1 MTLFAHNMIPAPA
14 RRGVSAVFSAGALV
28 LVVLG
33 MLMGSG
39 IAQQSVAPAIE
50 VQEMKT
56 ALSVAGKKIAAA
68 EEKVADL
75 EKTNSLLQESLAES
89 NRVGDEMRSQYEELL
104 LRMASFGVDL
114 VKPDEKSLEQR
125 LLQAVRD
132 RELAGQQ
139 KQVLAQELAAL
150 SEAVMGYLQTTVSS
164 DPQAQA
170 VLENRIASA
179 SGALGQ
185 LNRPAS
191 GSAKALIDGQVV
203 SVDPE
208 IGLVVLNVGRG
219 SGVRIGLP
227 VELMR
232 DNRAIGTALVVDV
245 RDSISGALL
254 QETRSVDGVKVG
266 DRLQPHAETL

>member
-1 MTLFAHNMIPAPA
+1 MTLFAHNMNPAPA
-14 RRGVSAVFSAGALV
+14 RRGVSAVFAAGALV

-33 MLMGSG
+33 LLMGVG
-39 IAQQSVAPAIE
+39 IAQQAVAPAIE

-75 EKTNSLLQESLAES
+75 EKANALLQESLAEA

-164 DPQAQA
+164 DPQAQEI
-170 VLENRIASA
+170 LENRIESA

-191 GSAKALIDGQVV
+191 GSAKDLIDGQVV
-203 SVDPE
+203 SVDSE
-208 IGLVVLNVGRG
+208 IGLLVLNIGRG

-227 VELMR
+227 LELMR

-254 QETRSVDGVKVG
+254 QETRSGDGVKVG
-266 DRLQPHAETL
+266 DRLRPHAETL